1 MSLRVARDLEL
12 PDELVVEKQA
22 ILAMSG
28 AGKSNAAV
36 VMAEAMYDA
45 GLPWV
50 VIDPKGDWWGVR
62 AGRGGRGEGL
72 RVPVLGGLHGDVPLE
87 ATAGKVI
94 ANLIASKR
102 LTCVLDVSEFDTR
115 QDLFRFLADFAETL
129 LKRNTQPLHVF
140 AEEADDYLPQVA
152 REKGNLPRC
161 LGAWQRLVKRG
172 RQRGI
177 GSTLI
182 TQRSASINKDVLNMT
197 DTLIVMRTVG
207 IADRKTVKDWVTA
220 HDGNEELL
228 ASLPSLGD
236 GEAWVYSPQKLR
248 LNQRIRFNRRRTF
261 DSGATPLLGEKAS
274 KVATLSDIDLDALK
288 DEMAD
293 TIERQRADDPN
304 LLRQRI
310 KELERD
316 LAKRP
321 KETETVEVERVVEV
335 EVPVLEPGVLER
347 LEELLSPGAG
357 LLGEVQE
364 LMLKQRMRV
373 EGELDAARRP
383 APARAAPAAPA
394 RAPAPHRPARE
405 AAPVDGDARLGKA
418 ERKVLTAILN
428 QPGASKDEIS
438 LLTGYRPTAS
448 TIGVALSNLRRAGL
462 VELDTTTATDAGR
475 EWLGDDYEPLPSGPA
490 LLTYWRD
497 TLGRDNFDRKTFD
510 LLVEIYPQG
519 VTKEFV
525 QDTLR
530 SSRTAS
536 TIGVSLAKLKKL
548 RLLEKFG
555 SDWRASEIF
564 MAAIR

>member
-62 AGRGGRGEGL
+62 AGRNGRGEGL

-207 IADRKTVKDWVTA
+207 INDRKTVKEWVTA

-248 LNQRIRFNRRRTF
+248 LNQRIRFLRRRTF

-293 TIERQRADDPN
+293 TIARQRADDPN

-347 LEELLSPGAG
+347 LEDLLSPGAG

-373 EGELDAARRP
+373 EGELDANRRP

-462 VELDTTTATDAGR
+462 VDLEQTVATVAGIQ
-475 EWLGDDYEPLPSGPA
+475 WLGDDYEPLPSGPA
-490 LLTYWRD
+490 LLEYWRAH
-497 TLGRDNFDRKTFD
+497 LGANNFDRKTFD
-510 LLVEIYPQG
+510 LLVGDFPLLL
-519 VTKEFV
+519 TKEEI
-525 QDTLR
+525 QDRTG

-536 TIGVSLAKLKKL
+536 TTGVSLAKLRKL
-548 RLLEKFG
+548 RLVDKVG
-555 SDWRASEIF
+555 ANYRASELF